1 LSAAGPPAR
10 LYTSNRECR
19 DRKRISLHAAHQ
31 KYSSGNA
38 VAFSINGI
46 GTTFY
51 GSADPHD
58 DGSYVVTKW
67 VIFVYIPLAP
77 LGSMRVWPISQDDT
91 PWYKRDMGEK
101 FHFEKVPL
109 HMPHLLKGWGV
120 TLGLFILLKMLG

>member
-1 LSAAGPPAR
+1 
-10 LYTSNRECR
+10 
-19 DRKRISLHAAHQ
+19 
-31 KYSSGNA
+31 

-51 GSADPHD
+51 GSADPHE

-77 LGSMRVWPISQDDT
+77 LGSMRIWPISQDDV
-91 PWYKRDMGEK
+91 PWYKRDMGSK
-101 FHFEKVPL
+101 FHYEKVPL

-120 TLGLFILLKMLG
+120 TLGLFLLLKMLG